1 MCNQFLQGHERR
13 PLRPIVH
20 RLLLRPARQ
29 IQAAMQVRNRGG
41 RQARSALIA
50 AVMDASLGPLRSGGS
65 LAAAVA
71 AISADAGQAGSWPG
85 RLALALLAPAL
96 ARTSS
101 LGAHYRVD
109 SRAKHNIRRGIETP
123 AYGEIA

>member
-1 MCNQFLQGHERR
+1 MSTSHATKSARKGMGA
-13 PLRPIVH
+13 LR
-20 RLLLRPARQ
+20 L
-29 IQAAMQVRNRGG
+29 
-41 RQARSALIA
+41 
-50 AVMDASLGPLRSGGS
+50 

-71 AISADAGQAGSWPG
+71 AISADAGLAGSWQG